1 MAIDSTRKPTQLVLL
16 DRDGVINSDS
26 AEYIKSADEWRAIPG
41 ALDSIARLNQAGI
54 HIAICSNQ
62 AGISRGRL
70 SPSDL
75 ASIHHRL
82 VRELLAANGHI
93 SLWRYCPHH
102 PDHNCACRKPNQ
114 AMLEDCMAEF
124 GIAPNAVTF
133 VGDSLKDMQA
143 AVNARCHPILVRTS
157 LLQGDT
163 VRENKLADSARA
175 LGVKDI
181 VADLPAAV
189 EQILATNQTLVA
201 MQTGQTSKP

>member
-1 MAIDSTRKPTQLVLL
+1 MTIDSTRKPTQLVLL
-16 DRDGVINSDS
+16 DHDGVINSDS

-41 ALDSIARLNQAGI
+41 ALESIARLNQAGI
-54 HIAICSNQ
+54 HTAICSNQ

-75 ASIHHRL
+75 ASIHLRL
-82 VRELLAANGHI
+82 SRELMAVNGHI

-124 GIAPNAVTF
+124 DIAANAVTF

-143 AVNARCHPILVRTS
+143 AVKARCHPILVRTS
-157 LLQGDT
+157 LLQGDPE
-163 VRENKLADSARA
+163 RENQLADSIRA

-181 VADLPAAV
+181 AADLPAAV
-189 EQILATNQTLVA
+189 ERILATNQKLEATQTL
-201 MQTGQTSKP
+201 SLIHI